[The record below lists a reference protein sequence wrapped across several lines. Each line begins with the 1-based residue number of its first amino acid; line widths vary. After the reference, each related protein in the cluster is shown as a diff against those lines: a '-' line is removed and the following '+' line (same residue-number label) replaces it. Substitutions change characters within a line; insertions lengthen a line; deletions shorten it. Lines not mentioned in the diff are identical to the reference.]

1 MTIQKY
7 LSVFILS
14 LTVTLFISCSP
25 TTDVKTLR
33 LGHGLD
39 ISHPVHKAMEFMAQK
54 VDEKSNGKLKI
65 KIYPSQQLGSERE
78 LLELLQI
85 GSLDITKVS
94 AAVLENFAPK
104 IQVFSLPYLFRNDE
118 HKFEVFDSDI
128 GKKLLLQPQEYWL
141 RGLTYYDAGFRS
153 FYTKSKPIET
163 PADLNGLKMRVQ
175 ESAMAIALVNNL
187 GGSPTPISWGE
198 LYSALQQGIVDG
210 AENNPPSFHTSRHYE
225 VCNYYS
231 LNEHT
236 AVPDILLIGTKT
248 WNKLTD
254 QEQQWLQEAA
264 DESAI
269 HQRKLWAEAEKE
281 ALEVVKEA
289 GVKINQPDK
298 EPFMKMTQP
307 IYDQIQ
313 ENNPE
318 LYDLAERI
326 RQVQPSN

>member
-1 MTIQKY
+1 
-7 LSVFILS
+7 
-14 LTVTLFISCSP
+14 
-25 TTDVKTLR
+25 
-33 LGHGLD
+33 
-39 ISHPVHKAMEFMAQK
+39 MAEK
-54 VDEKSNGKLKI
+54 VEEKSNGKLNI

-104 IQVFSLPYLFRNDE
+104 IRVFSLPYLFRNDE
-118 HKFEVFDSDI
+118 HKFEVFDSKI
-128 GKKLLLQPQEYWL
+128 GKNLLQQPQKFWL

-163 PADLNGLKMRVQ
+163 PADLQGLKIRVQ
-175 ESAMAIALVNNL
+175 ESAMAISLVNNL

-225 VCNYYS
+225 VCKFYS

-248 WNKLTD
+248 WDKLSE

-264 DESAI
+264 DESAL

-289 GVKINQPDK
+289 GVKINRPDK
-298 EPFMKMTQP
+298 EPFIKMTQP
-307 IYDQIQ
+307 IYDQIKA
-313 ENNPE
+313 NNPE

-326 RQVQPSN
+326 RQVQP

>member
-1 MTIQKY
+1 
-7 LSVFILS
+7 
-14 LTVTLFISCSP
+14 
-25 TTDVKTLR
+25 
-33 LGHGLD
+33 
-39 ISHPVHKAMEFMAQK
+39 MEFMAQK